1 MFNENPS
8 IVRRTKRVALKNPV
22 VIACWPGMG
31 EVAVRAGLFLKEA
44 LAFQEFAEVSDSGFF
59 PPQGIVSEK
68 GVVGLP
74 RIDEGTFYYRK
85 DPRKKRDV
93 VLFIAEA
100 QPPMDRAFEFAWA
113 VLDFIAK
120 LKPGA
125 ICTFASLP
133 QPIDYAKE
141 SAVWGVASDEAMVEE
156 FKALGVGVMQD
167 GQVSGLNGLL
177 IGTAAERGMRGMCL
191 LAEIP
196 FYTVQIENPKATKA
210 VLKVVEKYLGET
222 FDYSSIDGKAK
233 ALESEIEKL
242 ISYIK
247 GQNAPE
253 GDDDDEDDDDD
264 GEEPEPLSEEDIQH
278 IKSELSTFPRLPRSV
293 AKTVETLFEK
303 AQNDITQAHELK
315 KLLDHWGVYKE
326 YEDRFLDLFKK
337 KGFDH

>member
-8 IVRRTKRVALKNPV
+8 IVRKLKRVALKNPA

-31 EVAVRAGLFLKEA
+31 EVAVRAGLYLKEA
-44 LAFQEFAEVSDSGFF
+44 LGFEEFAEVVDSGFF

-68 GVVGLP
+68 GVVSLP

-85 DPRKKRDV
+85 DPNKKRDV
-93 VLFIAEA
+93 VLFVAEA
-100 QPPMDRAFEFAWA
+100 QPPMDRAFEFAWLI
-113 VLDFIAK
+113 LDFIAT
-120 LKPGA
+120 LKSSV

-133 QPIDYAKE
+133 QPIDYAKD
-141 SAVWGVASDEAMVEE
+141 SGVWAVASDEALVEDL
-156 FKALGVGVMQD
+156 KALGVGVMQD

-177 IGTAAERGMRGMCL
+177 VGAAAERGMRSMCL

-222 FDYSSIDGKAK
+222 FDYAPIDTKAK

-247 GQNAPE
+247 GHGAPDD
-253 GDDDDEDDDDD
+253 GDDDDDDD

-293 AKTVETLFEK
+293 AKTVETFFEK
-303 AQNDITQAHELK
+303 AKNDITQAHELK
-315 KLLDHWGVYKE
+315 KLLDNWGVYKE

>member
-1 MFNENPS
+1 MFNENPP
-8 IVRRTKRVALKNPV
+8 IVRKTKRVALKNPI

-44 LAFQEFAEVSDSGFF
+44 LGFQEFAEIIDSGFF

-68 GVVGLP
+68 GVVSLP

-85 DPRKKRDV
+85 DPRKKHDV
-93 VLFIAEA
+93 VLFVAEA
-100 QPPMDRAFEFAWA
+100 QPPMDRAFEFAWL
-113 VLDFIAK
+113 VLDFIAS
-120 LKPGA
+120 LKSKMV
-125 ICTFASLP
+125 CTFASLP

-141 SAVWGVASDEAMVEE
+141 SVVWGVASDESLVEE
-156 FKALGVGVMQD
+156 LKAMGVGVMQD
-167 GQVSGLNGLL
+167 GQISGLNGLL
-177 IGTAAERGMRGMCL
+177 VGTAAERGIRSICL

-210 VLKVVEKYLGET
+210 VLKVVEKLLGET
-222 FDYSSIDGKAK
+222 FDLSPVDAKAK

-247 GQNAPE
+247 GQNTPDDSD
-253 GDDDDEDDDDD
+253 DDDDEDED
-264 GEEPEPLSEEDIQH
+264 EPAPLSEEDIQH

-293 AKTVETLFEK
+293 AKNVEAFFEK
-303 AQNDITQAHELK
+303 AQSDITQAHELK

-326 YEDRFLDLFKK
+326 YEDRFLDLFKS